1 MPKTTISGDA
11 NVSVMPEHYSDS
23 WDHYLRRVTA
33 SKMDESQKEHLT
45 KAVHTLRRNLGE
57 DWPAESKDTT
67 HSLLWSLRVISG
79 SLNDG
84 RLVIWGDCMASVE
97 NVKGFEGIL
106 AKIRRY
112 DCFNS
117 SIAELEMAGRLVKKG
132 CNVEFEPK
140 VGCKKPDLLCL
151 SGDSKFLI
159 EVKTLATADETFKAR
174 RTSAGVMDACRPVFP
189 YGHIFK
195 PLSEPHLK
203 EIVTILTRE
212 SNRATSNMID
222 VKVKIDKVLNVY
234 LVPNGLPGR
243 IEMYNEW
250 QSNQE
255 KMGLIPRG
263 ISGLSGPSDNVRQ
276 EHRARI
282 RIRQIA
288 RERQIPPAETGVIV
302 ITGPFRF
309 WGIAD
314 VERFVDYMIEEVYAL
329 KNIPAVVLVSEKTFG
344 DVEAQMI
351 EREDF
356 TFITN
361 QVYEDIW
368 EYVVIVKNRF
378 CKLAFD
384 HEKLKSIMLR

>member
-1 MPKTTISGDA
+1 
-11 NVSVMPEHYSDS
+11 
-23 WDHYLRRVTA
+23 
-33 SKMDESQKEHLT
+33 
-45 KAVHTLRRNLGE
+45 
-57 DWPAESKDTT
+57 
-67 HSLLWSLRVISG
+67 
-79 SLNDG
+79 
-84 RLVIWGDCMASVE
+84 
-97 NVKGFEGIL
+97 
-106 AKIRRY
+106 
-112 DCFNS
+112 
-117 SIAELEMAGRLVKKG
+117 
-132 CNVEFEPK
+132 
-140 VGCKKPDLLCL
+140 
-151 SGDSKFLI
+151 
-159 EVKTLATADETFKAR
+159 
-174 RTSAGVMDACRPVFP
+174 MDACRPVFP

-195 PLSEPHLK
+195 PLSEPHLE

-234 LVPNGLPGR
+234 LVPNGLPRR
-243 IEMYNEW
+243 IEMYDEW
-250 QSNQE
+250 RRNQE

-263 ISGLSGPSDNVRQ
+263 LSGLSGPSDNVRQ

-282 RIRQIA
+282 QIRQIA
-288 RERQIPPAETGVIV
+288 WERQIPPEETGVIV

-384 HEKLKSIMLR
+384 HEKLKSIMSVD